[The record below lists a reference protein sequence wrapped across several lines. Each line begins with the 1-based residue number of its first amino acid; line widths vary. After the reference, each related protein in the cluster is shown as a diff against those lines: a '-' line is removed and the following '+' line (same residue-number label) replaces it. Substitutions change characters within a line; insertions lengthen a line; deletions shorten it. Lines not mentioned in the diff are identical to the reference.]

1 MQVRAGAGATA
12 TASPSP
18 NPNSN
23 PYPSPSPNPN
33 QEAVMRFAA
42 QPAVF
47 GIDPAVAERCAIARL
62 RVRVVRVRSSLQ
74 GGAPLLLRVRVGQG

>member
-1 MQVRAGAGATA
+1 MQVRAAARATA

-23 PYPSPSPNPN
+23 PNPIPSPNPN

-47 GIDPAVAERCAIARL
+47 GIDPAVAERCAMARL
-62 RVRVVRVRSSLQ
+62 RVRVRSSLQ
-74 GGAPLLLRVRVGQG
+74 GGAPLLLRVRVG

>member
-1 MQVRAGAGATA
+1 MNLDDQWKQIMQSMAR
-12 TASPSP
+12 SPKECAAM
-18 NPNSN
+18 
-23 PYPSPSPNPN
+23 

-74 GGAPLLLRVRVGQG
+74 GGAPLLLRVRVG